1 MTIKLVL
8 LKSGEDI
15 ISDVTEMTV
24 GDEND
29 YTVVGY
35 FLHKPCIVKM
45 HSQNILNNDGDNET
59 NKKAGFS
66 ISLVPWMP
74 LSKDD
79 TIPVPSDWVVTMV
92 EPVTNLFDIYNKNVM
107 EYGKENDKDS
117 STSEQYDSN
126 QSD

>member
-24 GDEND
+24 GDESD

-35 FLHKPCIVKM
+35 FLRKPCIVKM
-45 HSQNILNNDGDNET
+45 HSQNILNEDNKEN

-79 TIPVPSDWVVTMV
+79 TIPEPSDWVVTMV